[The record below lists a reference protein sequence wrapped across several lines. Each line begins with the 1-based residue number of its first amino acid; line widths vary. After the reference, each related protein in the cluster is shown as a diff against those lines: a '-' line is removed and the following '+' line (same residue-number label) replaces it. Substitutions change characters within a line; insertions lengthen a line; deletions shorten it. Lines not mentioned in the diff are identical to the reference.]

1 MSSLLPFI
9 IVLIIALVVNYIPMD
24 ATLKRVVNI
33 VIGLGVLILVLRFF
47 GLM

>member
-9 IVLIIALVVNYIPMD
+9 IALVVGLIISYIPMD
-24 ATLKRVVNI
+24 ATLKKVCLVVVGI
-33 VIGLGVLILVLRFF
+33 GVLILVLRFF